1 MSEPISPAGVERRE
15 IGGETRLA
23 TRGPP
28 VYGEPTAD
36 GWRAWDPGRSKLGG
50 MFELGFETG
59 CPAARRCCT
68 SARPAE
74 RPSATSRTSR
84 GRRTRWSSR
93 AAAGAG
99 LVEAAEPRDRLFPL
113 LKDARTPKRYAHVV
127 ESDVDAIVQDV
138 ATRGQAE
145 VAVRNARF
153 LADDGRLLLA
163 IKARSEDVTV
173 EPETVFEGALDRLRE
188 TYEILETQ
196 RLDRFHEDHL
206 GVVAT
211 PKWSRAATTRE
222 DGRRPKRLKLTT
234 SAARS
239 RRLPRSV
246 SNASGRRA

>member
-1 MSEPISPAGVERRE
+1 MSEPNLLRASSAARSA
-15 IGGETRLA
+15 ETRLA

-59 CPAARRCCT
+59 LSGGETVLYLGGAASQRNDRQPRRGL
-68 SARPAE
+68 
-74 RPSATSRTSR
+74 R
-84 GRRTRWSSR
+84 GADVRGGVR
-93 AAAGAG
+93 AAAGARD

-211 PKWSRAATTRE
+211 PK
-222 DGRRPKRLKLTT
+222 
-234 SAARS
+234 
-239 RRLPRSV
+239 
-246 SNASGRRA
+246 